1 MKESK
6 IEVTLRGEVLK
17 VKVLKRF
24 TLLEQVFKVC
34 RGAGKYMVVWRNKV
48 LWITTDEKRV
58 DMIMFRFEEMLFAKG
73 YTDETL
79 LETLEKF

>member
-6 IEVTLRGEVLK
+6 VEVTLRGEVLK
-17 VKVLKRF
+17 VRVLKRF

-34 RGAGKYMVVWRNKV
+34 KGAGKYMVVWRNKV
-48 LWITTDEKRV
+48 LLIAIDKKSSAT
-58 DMIMFRFEEMLFAKG
+58 IMNRFEEMIIARG
-73 YTDETL
+73 YTEETL